1 MKAIVAV
8 DKNWGIGRGKKLL
21 VHLPGDLNYFKE
33 KTLGKIVVM
42 GRETLESLP
51 GKRPLP
57 GRRNIV
63 LTRNRGYG
71 TECPLCHS
79 KQELLDLIMGE
90 NDEDVFI
97 IGGEKVYR
105 DFLPSCDTCYV
116 TKIDESYDADKFF
129 PNLDED
135 DDFSLIGESPTYE
148 ENGTRYKFVEYRRK
162 RQQLDSW
169 KKSSD
174 GSVEE

>member
-21 VHLPGDLNYFKE
+21 VHLPGDLHYFKE

-51 GKRPLP
+51 GGKPLP

-63 LTRNRGYG
+63 LTRDRCYG
-71 TECPLCHS
+71 AECSLCHS
-79 KQELLDLIMGE
+79 TEELVELIDGE
-90 NDEDVFI
+90 NGEDLYV

-105 DFLPSCDTCYV
+105 EFLPMCDTCYI
-116 TKIDESYDADKFF
+116 TKIEGSYDADKFF

-135 DDFSLIGESPTYE
+135 DDFLVVWESETYE

-162 RQQLDSW
+162 Q
-169 KKSSD
+169 
-174 GSVEE
+174 

>member
-8 DKNWGIGRGKKLL
+8 DKNWGIGREKKLL
-21 VHLPGDLNYFKE
+21 VHLPGDLRYFKE

-42 GRETLESLP
+42 GRETLETLP

-57 GRRNIV
+57 ARRNIV
-63 LTRNRGYG
+63 LTRDTHYKG
-71 TECPLCHS
+71 ECPLCHS
-79 KQELLDLIMGE
+79 TEELMELIKGEKGEDL
-90 NDEDVFI
+90 FI

-105 DFLPSCDTCYV
+105 EFLPYCDTCYV
-116 TKIDESYDADKFF
+116 TKIEASYEADKFF

-135 DDFSLIGESPTYE
+135 DDFSQVWESENFE

-162 RQQLDSW
+162 QQLDSW

-174 GSVEE
+174 GSAEK